1 METSQITAD
10 PDLFALTDEQILEIA
25 PGSVVDGAQPAASH
39 LGTAESAEHQR
50 PQADASTTGHGTT
63 STGHGQ
69 AAAANP
75 SCTTSRESSEPPAW
89 LAAEMKD
96 PWIGDEAR
104 ELWDGVVQARNEA
117 AAYRAAIAT
126 PEDACALK
134 DLYPGGVSEARA
146 AAERARTLD
155 EFDRAFFGS
164 TGGTPGQISAARAR
178 LAQQLVQQDPAAF
191 REMVQL
197 GLQALEGFN
206 VATPFRTASPRL
218 NTEIAPS
225 AESRQPQNAGLKPGA
240 TQSQPSSDSQV
251 VASYSAFERAANEEL
266 ERSVGS
272 AITRTIDQ
280 ALPNLAKRDDR
291 ASAGAGQPVPLSNR
305 LAASVRADVE
315 SALKADR
322 QLGEQIAQILA
333 ARRFDDATRTQ
344 VVRLIGDRAQQ
355 LVPSAARRVISEWTQ
370 ATLAAHRSDGERSDA
385 ARSRREVPPAA
396 GEASSLRR
404 TDRNSSN
411 SRLATETRRQDASAT
426 PVHRR
431 GIDYRKLSDEQI
443 LDL

>member
-1 METSQITAD
+1 
-10 PDLFALTDEQILEIA
+10 
-25 PGSVVDGAQPAASH
+25 
-39 LGTAESAEHQR
+39 
-50 PQADASTTGHGTT
+50 
-63 STGHGQ
+63 
-69 AAAANP
+69 
-75 SCTTSRESSEPPAW
+75 
-89 LAAEMKD
+89 
-96 PWIGDEAR
+96 
-104 ELWDGVVQARNEA
+104 
-117 AAYRAAIAT
+117 
-126 PEDACALK
+126 
-134 DLYPGGVSEARA
+134 
-146 AAERARTLD
+146 
-155 EFDRAFFGS
+155 
-164 TGGTPGQISAARAR
+164 
-178 LAQQLVQQDPAAF
+178 
-191 REMVQL
+191 
-197 GLQALEGFN
+197 
-206 VATPFRTASPRL
+206 
-218 NTEIAPS
+218 
-225 AESRQPQNAGLKPGA
+225 
-240 TQSQPSSDSQV
+240 
-251 VASYSAFERAANEEL
+251 
-266 ERSVGS
+266 
-272 AITRTIDQ
+272 
-280 ALPNLAKRDDR
+280 
-291 ASAGAGQPVPLSNR
+291 LSNR

-355 LVPSAARRVISEWTQ
+355 LVPSAARRVISQWTQ